1 MSLYDIKSNQVHH
14 DIEPA
19 FLEGQASAVFTRNG
33 QHVVRETHA
42 PCKVLYSIKYT

>member
-19 FLEGQASAVFTRNG
+19 FLEGQAKIYRLRNG

-42 PCKVLYSIKYT
+42 PCKVLYSIKNT